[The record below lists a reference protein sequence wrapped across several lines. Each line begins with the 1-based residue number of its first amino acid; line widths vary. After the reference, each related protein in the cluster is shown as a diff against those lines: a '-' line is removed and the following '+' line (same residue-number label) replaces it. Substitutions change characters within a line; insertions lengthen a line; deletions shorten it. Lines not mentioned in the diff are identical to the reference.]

1 MEAKQ
6 EQPAVMVRVR
16 QLQAA
21 MERYRQGLS
30 EVTGDIGTLHAQLEK
45 LHETLQAED
54 AARVLARYD
63 EQLEALQEE
72 AGKAACHLQELDDSR
87 AEEAGQFQ
95 HVSEFAAAV
104 QNFTASMEDFNQ
116 RADALSQ
123 KLYHK
128 DFNNA
133 VKAQQTLAA
142 DAKREKDRELRHVT
156 DHDFDILKEQYQAS
170 LANCAQQ
177 ELVRAYLQAAGRLL
191 LGARLRHAEREA
203 LHGLMLKLQHS
214 DSKALQS
221 FLDDVLQRCGKTI

>member
-1 MEAKQ
+1 MEARQ
-6 EQPAVMVRVR
+6 EQPMVMVRVR

-30 EVTGDIGTLHAQLEK
+30 EVTGDIETLNAQVETLHMKLRAEESAQ
-45 LHETLQAED
+45 
-54 AARVLARYD
+54 VLARYD
-63 EQLEALQEE
+63 AQLEALQEE
-72 AGKAACHLQELDDSR
+72 AGKAARQLQALDDSR

-95 HVSEFAAAV
+95 HISEFAAAV
-104 QNFTASMEDFNQ
+104 QNFTASMEAFNQ

-156 DHDFDILKEQYQAS
+156 DHDLDILKEQYQAS
-170 LANCAQQ
+170 LADCAQQ

-191 LGARLRHAEREA
+191 LGARLRHAERES
-203 LHGLMLKLQHS
+203 LHGLMLKMQHS
-214 DSKALQS
+214 ESKALQS
-221 FLDDVLQRCGKTI
+221 FLDTLK